1 VKRRGIISVVTVLV
15 GGLGLVGG
23 LALSGSQVR
32 FGTSDAQASM
42 DMAVREWRS
51 LQADGR
57 GAQAGAKTQVM
68 IATAEGTRAAVEARL
83 ARLANISVTPSSSPD
98 LLVARLDAAG
108 LDAVLG
114 DPDVRNV
121 SSDSPV
127 KGLQLNLKQT
137 LVPLLQKVTNPLDFA
152 ASLTATKPSHL
163 LTTLGLANNYGG
175 LWVLN
180 PNTGAGVGV
189 AVIDS
194 GLDQNYTSLDNVDY
208 YDATGG
214 TVRRVYKR
222 ADGYGHGTHV
232 GGLLGS
238 NGFSSG
244 GGYRGVA
251 PSAKLVVLKVLGDS
265 GQGSTSDVINAVNY
279 VVANRAA
286 LGVKVITMSLGHP
299 IFEPA
304 SRDPLVAAVQNA
316 VAKGIVVVVS
326 AGNFGGNPETHETG
340 YAGITSPGNAPSAI
354 TVGAV
359 DTKQTDSR
367 LDDQVAWFSSRGPTW
382 YDGFQKPDIVAPGT
396 HLVSNIS
403 TASTI
408 YRDYPNGIVKS
419 GAMPFFK
426 MSGTSMSAPVVA
438 GVVANMLQAAEINGV
453 KLTPNT
459 VKAILQ
465 YTAIPVAGA
474 DTLTQGAGQ
483 VNAAG
488 AVQLAGAIKKDA
500 RQWEWWMA
508 TQFFPFSTIAGER
521 LQWSQRIVWGDHVL
535 EGEYI
540 RVNEPAWGT
549 AVVWGDAMVWGD
561 RITWGQSTVYDGN
574 EEVWGNA
581 IVWGDSL
588 LGTTDGTAMV
598 WGDHLVWGDAMVWGD
613 LHGLGISP
621 YGVLWGSLERA
632 NLDLR

>member
-1 VKRRGIISVVTVLV
+1 
-15 GGLGLVGG
+15 
-23 LALSGSQVR
+23 
-32 FGTSDAQASM
+32 M
-42 DMAVREWRS
+42 DMAVREWRE
-51 LQADGR
+51 AGK
-57 GAQAGAKTQVM
+57 AVEAGARTQVM
-68 IATAEGTRAAVEARL
+68 IATAEGTRDAVEARL

-98 LLVARLDAAG
+98 LLVARLDATG

-114 DPDVRNV
+114 DPDVRNI
-121 SSDSPV
+121 SSDAQV
-127 KGLQLNLKQT
+127 KGASLLDLKQT
-137 LVPLLQKVTNPLDFA
+137 LVPLLQKVANPLD
-152 ASLTATKPSHL
+152 LTASITALKPSHL
-163 LTTLGLANNYGG
+163 LTTLGLANKAGG
-175 LWVLN
+175 LWLLN
-180 PNTGAGVGV
+180 PSTGAGVGV

-194 GLDQNYTSLDNVDY
+194 GLDQNFTSLDNVDY

-214 TVRRVYKR
+214 NVRRVNKR

-238 NGFSSG
+238 NGVSSSG
-244 GGYRGVA
+244 MYRGVA
-251 PSAKLVVLKVLGDS
+251 PSAKLVVLKVLGDN

-279 VVANRAA
+279 VVANRAT

-326 AGNFGGNPETHETG
+326 AGNFGGNPQTHETG

-359 DTKQTDSR
+359 DTQQTDSR
-367 LDDQVAWFSSRGPTW
+367 LDDEVAWYSSRGPTW

-403 TASTI
+403 TKSTV
-408 YRDYPNGIVKS
+408 YRDYPNGIVMS
-419 GAMPFFK
+419 GVMPFFK

-438 GVVANMLQAAEINGV
+438 GVVANMIQAAEINGV

-465 YTAIPVAGA
+465 YTAIPVGNH

-488 AVQLAGAIKKDA
+488 AIQLAGAIKKGA

-521 LQWSQRIVWGDHVL
+521 LQWSQRILWGDHVL
-535 EGEYI
+535 EGEYV

-549 AVVWGDAMVWGD
+549 AIVWGDAMVWGD
-561 RITWGQSTVYDGN
+561 RITWGSSTVYDGN

-588 LGTTDGTAMV
+588 LGTTDGTAIV
-598 WGDHLVWGDAMVWGD
+598 SGDHIVWGDAMVWGD